1 MKRVLAR
8 ALRDPLGTLARG
20 TYKLLV
26 APLKYGRAGDYD
38 AARYWENRFRKY
50 GPGLRSVGDEGLDE
64 EANARMYSEAGN
76 RLIAVCRDAGVDFG
90 SARVLEV
97 GCGNGY
103 YAGLLLECGV
113 TDYLGLDITDV
124 LFPNLRQR
132 FSAYRFQQGDVT
144 ESVPQHGFDLALVI
158 DVIEHIVTRDKFR
171 AAMANIKAS
180 VRKGGLIIIAP
191 VVPRGGRSLFYVRFW
206 TAQDILAEFEGFE
219 TMAQVPFRYSGLLA
233 LRKP

>member
-1 MKRVLAR
+1 MKRVLVR
-8 ALRDPLGTLARG
+8 TLRDPLGTLARA

-38 AARYWENRFRKY
+38 AARYWEDRFRKY

-64 EANARMYSEAGN
+64 EANARMYSEAGK
-76 RLIAVCRDAGVDFG
+76 RLIAVCRGAGVDFR

-124 LFPNLRQR
+124 LFPSLRQR
-132 FSAYRFQQGDVT
+132 FSVYRFQKGDIT
-144 ESVPQHGFDLALVI
+144 ESVPEHGFDLVIII

-171 AAMANIKAS
+171 AAIANIKAS
-180 VRKGGLIIIAP
+180 VRKGGLVIVAP

-206 TAQDILAEFEGFE
+206 TARDILTEFEGCE
-219 TMAQVPFRYSGLLA
+219 VLAQVPFRYSELLA
-233 LRKP
+233 LRKQ